1 MANSGKDY
9 MMFGKK
15 VKIAEMTTILGKGT
29 VVNGDFTAVSS
40 ARVDGVIEGDVKIGG
55 LLIVGESGQIH
66 GNIEAASITVGGEV
80 LGDILA
86 PERCELITTAKV
98 IGDITTKSIVID
110 EKAIFQGA
118 LDMYQESQKPAKVK
132 GLKKTP
138 ARTAKRSA
146 KDVLAEAMQEAN
158 ASVSEASATENGEQE

>member
-1 MANSGKDY
+1 
-9 MMFGKK
+9 MFGKK

-29 VVNGDFTAVSS
+29 VVNGDFTAASS
-40 ARVDGVIEGDVKIGG
+40 ARVDGIIEGDVKVAG

-118 LDMYQESQKPAKVK
+118 LDMYQDTKKPAKVK

-138 ARTAKRSA
+138 VRTAKRSA

-158 ASVSEASATENGEQE
+158 ASVEEVVTENSEQE

>member
-1 MANSGKDY
+1 
-9 MMFGKK
+9 MFGKK
-15 VKIAEMTTILGKGT
+15 ANIAAMTTILGKGT
-29 VVNGDFTAVSS
+29 VINGDFTAQRS
-40 ARVDGVIEGDVKIGG
+40 ARIDGIVEGDVKVAGM
-55 LLIVGESGQIH
+55 LIVGESGQIH
-66 GNIEAASITVGGEV
+66 GDVEAATITVGGEV
-80 LGDILA
+80 LGDVLA

-118 LDMYQESQKPAKVK
+118 LDMYQETKKPAKVK

-138 ARTAKRSA
+138 ARAAKRSA

-158 ASVSEASATENGEQE
+158 ASVEEVNTESNEQA